1 MFSFKTF
8 ARAATV
14 AAGALFA
21 VSAAHAGD
29 TISGAGA
36 TFPYPVYSKWAEAYK
51 DKTDI
56 GMNYQA
62 IGSGGGI
69 KQINAKTVDFGASD
83 KPLKPET
90 LKKDGLMQF
99 PMVMG
104 GIVPVVNLK
113 GIKPGEMKIDG
124 KTLADIYLGKVTK
137 WNDPEIAALNKGVSL
152 PDQDIAVVHRSDGSG
167 TTFNFTYYLNDVSPA
182 WSKVG
187 VDASVEWPT
196 GIGGK
201 GNAGVAALVGQ
212 TDGSIGYVEYA
223 YALQNHL
230 TYTNMVNKDGKVV
243 APKYETFQAAASNA
257 DWEHAAGYYLIL
269 ANQPGADSWP
279 MTAATF
285 ILMHTTQAH
294 PQKAKEVLNFFNWA
308 YANGDKMAK
317 DLDYIPMPDN
327 VVKLVKKSWMDI
339 KDESGKPVLN

>member
-1 MFSFKTF
+1 MQW
-8 ARAATV
+8 
-14 AAGALFA
+14 
-21 VSAAHAGD
+21 
-29 TISGAGA
+29 
-36 TFPYPVYSKWAEAYK
+36 PV
-51 DKTDI
+51 I
-56 GMNYQA
+56 
-62 IGSGGGI
+62 
-69 KQINAKTVDFGASD
+69 
-83 KPLKPET
+83 
-90 LKKDGLMQF
+90 
-99 PMVMG
+99 MG

-113 GIKPGEMKIDG
+113 GIKSGEMKIDG

-187 VDASVEWPT
+187 VDASVEWPA

-243 APKYETFQAAASNA
+243 APKYESFQAAASNA

-294 PQKAKEVLNFFNWA
+294 PQKAKEVLDFFNWA

-327 VVKLVKKSWMDI
+327 VVALVKKSWMDI
-339 KDESGKPVLN
+339 KDGSGKPVLQ